1 MSQKPILAP
10 QTDAERHD
18 WLRLIRSRRVGAATF
33 YRLLRKHGSAAAALD
48 SLPAVARNAGVQ
60 DYAPCPP
67 DRASAELDFGQQQGF
82 HLLAFGDPAYPA
94 LLRELPD
101 PPPLLWCTGDLRLLQ
116 RPSVS
121 LVGARNASSLG
132 VRLARRICHE
142 LGEAGLVVV
151 SGLARGIDTAA
162 HLAALETGTIAVQA
176 GGLDVIYPRENTDLH
191 QDIAQHGLRLSG
203 QPLGLAPQ
211 ARHFPQRNRIIAGLS
226 SATVVIE
233 GAARSGSLIT
243 ARDTADLGRDV
254 MAVPGNPLDAR
265 AAGCNMLIRDGAT
278 LVRSGQDIIEALQMP
293 ELPLFSTGKP
303 APPPIPPNAPEPQV
317 TEKILNLLG
326 PSALPEDI
334 LIRDTGLPA
343 KSVSAHLL
351 ALELDGR
358 ILRHPGGMLALAG

>member
-10 QTDAERHD
+10 QTDAERLD
-18 WLRLIRSRRVGAATF
+18 WLRLIRSRRVGTTTF
-33 YRLLRKHGSAAAALD
+33 YRLLREHGTAAAALE
-48 SLPAVARNAGVQ
+48 SLPAVARDAGVQ
-60 DYAPCPP
+60 DYSPCSP
-67 DRASAELDFGQQQGF
+67 DRAGAELDRGQQQGF

-101 PPPLLWCTGDLRLLQ
+101 PPPLLWCKGDLRLLQ

-132 VRLARRICHE
+132 VRLARQISRE
-142 LGEAGLVVV
+142 LGAAGFVVV
-151 SGLARGIDTAA
+151 SGLARGIDAAA
-162 HLAALETGTIAVQA
+162 HLAALDTGTIAVQA
-176 GGLDVIYPRENTDLH
+176 SGLDVIYPRENTDLH
-191 QDIAQHGLRLSG
+191 RDIAQHGLRLSE

-226 SATVVIE
+226 AAIVVIE

-265 AAGCNMLIRDGAT
+265 AAGCNMLIRDGAI
-278 LVRSGQDIIEALQMP
+278 LVRSARDIIEALQMP
-293 ELPLFSTGKP
+293 ELPLFGTAKP
-303 APPPIPPNAPEPQV
+303 DAPPPDPDPPPPEI

-326 PSALPEDI
+326 PSAIPEDI